1 FSDLTED
8 LWTGQ
13 ADLVYK
19 LDPIPLTVSAGYHY
33 SDTDRFSRRL
43 QFNYQTSAG
52 GGTAPGYPYNLLRP
66 DYLLSPDVVN
76 NACPQVGRGA

>member
-1 FSDLTED
+1 CNGVYQVTQRFSPFASIIFSDLTED

-66 DYLLSPDVVN
+66 D
-76 NACPQVGRGA
+76 